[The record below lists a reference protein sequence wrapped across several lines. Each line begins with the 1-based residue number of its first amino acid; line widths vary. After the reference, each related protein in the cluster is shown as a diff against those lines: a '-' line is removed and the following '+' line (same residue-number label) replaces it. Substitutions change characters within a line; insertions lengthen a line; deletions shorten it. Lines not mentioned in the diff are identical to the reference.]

1 MDSRSLIKIEARNLQ
16 KTSCLFSTYF
26 LNNKTNSNLWFGV
39 MKLGEIFNYRSI
51 KNAYYVLNIFL
62 SDKSVFQD
70 FNSILK

>member
-51 KNAYYVLNIFL
+51 KNTYYVLNIFL

-70 FNSILK
+70 FKSILK